1 MVRYDNRGNWGR
13 MALERK
19 AQDVSPQDFS
29 IPVQHFLILNQLT
42 YRRGLSLPL
51 DCKVTEITWY
61 LDLIKMV
68 LFIPRGQLRKLKQ
81 ILVHSKI

>member
-13 MALERK
+13 MALERE
-19 AQDVSPQDFS
+19 AEDVSPQDFN

-42 YRRGLSLPL
+42 CRRGLSLSL
-51 DCKVTEITWY
+51 DKVTEITWY
-61 LDLIKMV
+61 LELIKMV
-68 LFIPRGQLRKLKQ
+68 LFIPGGQLRKLKQ